1 MPGGSRD
8 GPAAYA
14 RVMSITLPFPGTR
27 LAALLALSS
36 LLCACGGGGGGG
48 GGSGA
53 STPPDPATPPVTGPD
68 FTAANLAVLI
78 AEGDATSEA
87 IGLAY
92 QRARGVPA
100 HQVIRLAV
108 PRGGGAVLTAAEFA
122 TLKATLDARL
132 PGNVQATLVTWSQ
145 PSRVAGPC
153 SMGLTSALAFGYD
166 AGYCGGCA
174 ATTASAY
181 YDSTTRQPY
190 TDLRIRPSMLL
201 GATTLAEAETLIA
214 RGVSADRRWSAS
226 AASPA
231 DPANPANSAN
241 GRAVLMRT
249 TDAPRSVR
257 YTDFQGLALSPPVPR
272 LTINY
277 IDNASGRLGDFV
289 VAQSN
294 LMFYLT
300 GLPTVPQI
308 ASQQWLP
315 GAVADHLTS
324 LAGVTEP
331 GGPSFGQMPATAWL
345 QAGATGSYG
354 TVEEPC
360 NFEAKFPRASVLV
373 KRYAAGDTLIE
384 AYWKSVR
391 SPGQGNFYGEPL
403 ARPWGP

>member
-1 MPGGSRD
+1 
-8 GPAAYA
+8 
-14 RVMSITLPFPGTR
+14 MSAGLR
-27 LAALLALSS
+27 LAMGAALVAGLA
-36 LLCACGGGGGGG
+36 ACGGGGGGS
-48 GGSGA
+48 GSDA
-53 STPPDPATPPVTGPD
+53 PTPPPSGPS

-92 QRARGVPA
+92 QRARGVPVG
-100 HQVIRLAV
+100 QVIRLPV
-108 PRGGGAVLTAAEFA
+108 PRAGGAVLTLAEFN

-132 PGNVQATLVTWSQ
+132 PANVQATLVTWSQ

-153 SMGLTSALAFGYD
+153 NMGLTSALALGFD
-166 AGYCGGCA
+166 AGYCGECS

-181 YDSTTRQPY
+181 YDSATRQPY

-201 GATTLAEAETLIA
+201 GVATLAEAESLIA
-214 RGVSADRRWSAS
+214 RGLAADRSWSPQ

-231 DPANPANSAN
+231 S

-249 TDAPRSVR
+249 TDAQRSVR
-257 YTDFQGLALSPPVPR
+257 HTDFQALALSPPVPR
-272 LTINY
+272 LNINY
-277 IDNASGRLGDFV
+277 IDNAGGQLGDFV

-300 GLPTVPQI
+300 GLATVPRI
-308 ASQQWLP
+308 DSHQWLP

-324 LAGVTEP
+324 LAGVTEL
-331 GGPSFGQMPATAWL
+331 GGPSLGQMPATAWL

-360 NFEAKFPRASVLV
+360 NFESKFPRASVLV
-373 KRYAAGDTLIE
+373 RRYAAGETLIE

-391 SPGQGNFYGEPL
+391 APGQGNFYGEPL